1 MLVSRW
7 VVGVAEISKVGV
19 VVDTTWVDVEVIT
32 AVDVVVDAEVDSGLE
47 EDDLEL
53 EEEGSVLEEEDS
65 VQEEGDLE
73 EGDAE

>member
-7 VVGVAEISKVGV
+7 VVAVAEISKVGV
-19 VVDTTWVDVEVIT
+19 AVDTTWVDVEVIT
-32 AVDVVVDAEVDSGLE
+32 AVVAVVDAEVDSGLE

-53 EEEGSVLEEEDS
+53 EEEGSV
-65 VQEEGDLE
+65 QEEGDLE